1 MSTTTTD
8 VGLDVLAQTGLIP
21 RGTRAFVF
29 ERIFEVFL
37 ALGTAVGV
45 VVIGYMLYNA
55 YKYRAG
61 GGRGSDA
68 DRPVLGEL
76 PTGSGGGRKL
86 FTSFFLSTVVVISL
100 VSWTYGTLLFVE
112 EGPEAED
119 AMEVR
124 VEGYQFGW
132 RFVYPNGHTEDGTL
146 YVPRNESVRLVV
158 TSDDVFHNFGV
169 PELRVKTDA
178 IPGQETETWFR
189 AEETG
194 NYSAQCY
201 ELCGAGHS
209 FMTATVVVM
218 EPEEYEA
225 WYESTEGNESETG
238 NASTTAGATAESD
251 LGGALVEV
259 AG

>member
-1 MSTTTTD
+1 MLLNTTG
-8 VGLDVLAQTGLIP
+8 VGLGVLAQTGLIP

-29 ERIFEVFL
+29 ERIFVVFL
-37 ALGTAVGV
+37 VLGTAVGV
-45 VVIGYMLYNA
+45 VVVGYMLYNA
-55 YKYRAG
+55 YKYRADS
-61 GGRGSDA
+61 GRGSDD

-86 FTSFFLSTVVVISL
+86 FTSFFLSTVVVVSL
-100 VSWTYGTLLFVE
+100 ISWTYGTLLFVE

-119 AMEVR
+119 TMEVR
-124 VEGYQFGW
+124 VEGYQFDW
-132 RFVYPNGHTEDGTL
+132 RFVYPNGYESDTL

-158 TSDDVFHNFGV
+158 TSDDVFHNFGI
-169 PELRVKTDA
+169 PALRVKTDA

-201 ELCGAGHS
+201 ELCGSGHS

-218 EPEEYEA
+218 EPDEYER
-225 WYESTEGNESETG
+225 WYEGTGGNGTG
-238 NASTTAGATAESD
+238 NGSTTGGATESD
-251 LGGALVEV
+251 PGGALAEV
-259 AG
+259 TI

>member
-1 MSTTTTD
+1 MPTTTTG
-8 VGLDVLAQTGLIP
+8 VGLGVLAQTGLIP

-29 ERIFEVFL
+29 ERIFVVFL
-37 ALGTAVGV
+37 VLGTAVGV
-45 VVIGYMLYNA
+45 VVVGYMLYNA

-61 GGRGSDA
+61 GGRGSDT

-76 PTGSGGGRKL
+76 PSGSGGGRKL

-119 AMEVR
+119 SMEVR

-132 RFVYPNGHTEDGTL
+132 RFVYPNGYESDTL
-146 YVPRNESVRLVV
+146 RVPQNESVRLVV
-158 TSDDVFHNFGV
+158 TSDDVFHNFGI
-169 PELRVKTDA
+169 PDLRVKTDA

-194 NYSAQCY
+194 NYTARCY
-201 ELCGAGHS
+201 ELCGSGHS

-225 WYESTEGNESETG
+225 WYDGTEGN
-238 NASTTAGATAESD
+238 ASAT
-251 LGGALVEV
+251 GGASDTETAANEAV
-259 AG
+259 AEAAK

>member
-1 MSTTTTD
+1 MFIVTVRDELSAH
-8 VGLDVLAQTGLIP
+8 VLQTGIVP

-37 ALGTAVGV
+37 VLGTLVGV

-55 YKYRAG
+55 YKYRVG
-61 GGRGSDA
+61 SGRGSDLDV

-76 PTGSGGGRKL
+76 PTGGGGGKKL
-86 FTSFFLSTVVVISL
+86 FTSFLLSTVVVVSL

-112 EGPEAED
+112 EGPQAED
-119 AMEVR
+119 TMEVR

-132 RFVYPNGHTEDGTL
+132 RFVYPNGYAEDGTL
-146 YVPRNESVRLVV
+146 RVPQNQSVRLVV
-158 TSDDVFHNFGV
+158 TSDDVFHNFGI

-178 IPGQETETWFR
+178 IPGTETETWFR

-201 ELCGAGHS
+201 ELCGSGHS
-209 FMTATVVVM
+209 FMRATVVVM

-225 WYESTEGNESETG
+225 WYETTGGSNSTSN
-238 NASTTAGATAESD
+238 TTQERVS
-251 LGGALVEV
+251 L
-259 AG
+259 

>member
-1 MSTTTTD
+1 MPTTTTG
-8 VGLDVLAQTGLIP
+8 VGLGVLAQTGLIP

-29 ERIFEVFL
+29 ERIFVVFL
-37 ALGTAVGV
+37 VLGTAVGV
-45 VVIGYMLYNA
+45 VVVGYMLYNA

-76 PTGSGGGRKL
+76 PSGSGGGRKL

-112 EGPEAED
+112 EGPQAED
-119 AMEVR
+119 TMEVR

-132 RFVYPNGHTEDGTL
+132 RFVYPNGYESDTL
-146 YVPRNESVRLVV
+146 YVPQNESVRLVV
-158 TSDDVFHNFGV
+158 TSDDVFHNFGI
-169 PELRVKTDA
+169 PALRVKTDA

-194 NYSAQCY
+194 NYTARCY
-201 ELCGAGHS
+201 ELCGSGHS

-218 EPEEYEA
+218 EPGEYEA
-225 WYESTEGNESETG
+225 WYDGTEGN
-238 NASTTAGATAESD
+238 ASVT
-251 LGGALVEV
+251 GGASGTETAANEAV
-259 AG
+259 AEAAK